1 MRTRSSLLRASWA
14 RRSDSRPAHLMVLS
28 CQKNMIIGF
37 YLWKKNES
45 QLRIPPC
52 IRHLCWRVFL
62 TDQLC
67 PNQKYWYSF
76 FCISRMY
83 WNHFKTPLFRLH
95 FNVSKA
101 NNHQRNPDLINTWK
115 GTQAGQNSTPV
126 LSSLLTGSTLGC
138 STPPLLGP
146 APSSCSSHGL
156 TGAFSPFMEFRD
168 LLKCYNLLADSNH
181 LNIFCFVLS
190 HAGKGDRV
198 KLFFY

>member
-28 CQKNMIIGF
+28 LSEKYDFIFGRKMNHSWGFHLASDIFVGESSSLTSCVLIKNIDIPFPVFPECTEIIS
-37 YLWKKNES
+37 K
-45 QLRIPPC
+45 
-52 IRHLCWRVFL
+52 
-62 TDQLC
+62 
-67 PNQKYWYSF
+67 
-76 FCISRMY
+76 
-83 WNHFKTPLFRLH
+83 LH
-95 FNVSKA
+95 FFVFTHVSKA
-101 NNHQRNPDLINTWK
+101 NHHQRNPDLINTWK